1 MYQFIQNLWG
11 DEVCKA
17 HHFIFAL
24 MIVGLSM
31 TLTYTARADD
41 VDFYVV
47 PPIGGIDYQNSY
59 FNILTPNGLV
69 AGGSTT
75 NHIGSVTYNEGLIWT
90 ADGGAQSVGILS
102 LFTSGSGYSSI
113 YYLSDDGNVA
123 FGVSSNSDGIYNW
136 TEAFRW
142 TEASGMEGLG
152 FLAPNTYGYGYSYP
166 FLMSLDGSVVAGQSS
181 NSDGIYNWTEAFR
194 WTEASGMEGL
204 GFLAP
209 YTIGYGYSSPSLMSL
224 DGSVVAGQSS
234 NSDGI
239 NDWNEAFRW
248 TEASGM
254 EGLGFLAPYTIGYG
268 YSSPS
273 LMSLDGSVIVG
284 QSSNS
289 DGINDWDEA
298 FRWTEANGMAGLG
311 FLAPTTYGYGYS
323 YPSLMSLDGS
333 VIVGQSSNSDG
344 INDWDEAFRWTE
356 ANGMEGLGF
365 LAPYTFGYGYSYP
378 SLMSLDGS
386 VIVGDSSNSDGINDW
401 NEAFR
406 WTEAS
411 GMEGLG
417 FLAPFTYGY
426 GYSYPSLMSLDG
438 SVIVGDS
445 SNSDGIIDWY
455 EPFRWTEDAGMQTIG
470 EWIGP
475 DVDLTGLRFVFVG
488 DMSADGNVLVGQIQI
503 DGGASYSAFY
513 ARKGGLISP
522 EILAASLYSMLPFE
536 AAQEAETAGLLS
548 GIADVASHSDCDH
561 EVSAHRFCVFGS
573 ASAGQVDDDA
583 LGTDNRTTW
592 TGGVQTA
599 LNSHWR
605 IGIAGTRAV
614 RHVDGLAF
622 GTRHRSVT
630 GGLNFF
636 VKREPDQRGL
646 ELTASALL
654 AQIDL
659 ETSRGYLNGN
669 DLERATSSTDGQA
682 MGALARAGWRFG
694 VSPTASLMPFGEATI
709 LRTEFDAFAEQEGP
723 FPLSA
728 EAQDRTSLRTR
739 LGAEGAIDI
748 KSHTTLWASGAWAH
762 RSENTTLGLNG
773 TVQDIG
779 DFMLPGVAV
788 PEDWAEGSL
797 GLTATPMPSVSFG
810 ASVTGRSDA
819 VDMPEVEGRFT
830 VSIGF

>member
-268 YSSPS
+268 YSS
-273 LMSLDGSVIVG
+273 
-284 QSSNS
+284 
-289 DGINDWDEA
+289 
-298 FRWTEANGMAGLG
+298 
-311 FLAPTTYGYGYS
+311 
-323 YPSLMSLDGS
+323 
-333 VIVGQSSNSDG
+333 
-344 INDWDEAFRWTE
+344 
-356 ANGMEGLGF
+356 
-365 LAPYTFGYGYSYP
+365 P